1 MPNTNTLERRLLD
14 CKRITTEYPGIS
26 ERLARRLLNERR
38 LPVVKLGRRI
48 FVWSNDLD
56 DYLEANTLPAA
67 MRGNS

>member
-1 MPNTNTLERRLLD
+1 MQHKHNPERRLLD
-14 CKRITTEYPGIS
+14 CKGITEYRGIP
-26 ERLARRLLNERR
+26 ERFARRLLNERR
-38 LPVVKLGRRI
+38 LTVVKLGRRI